1 MRTLQSICVFCGA
14 SPGNQPVYQEVAA
27 ALGRLLAQ
35 RGLRLVYGGG
45 SIGLMGA
52 LAKAVHAEGGE
63 ILSIIPHSLVPKE
76 IAGVSLGQLMLCDTM
91 LERKEL
97 MGQHA
102 DAFIVLPGGY
112 GTLDELFEMVTW
124 TQLGIHSKPLG
135 LLNINGYFD
144 GLIQFL
150 DHMAS
155 AGFVRPKHRELVL
168 VDTDATLLL
177 DRLAA
182 QELPESIVQWQKK

>member
-144 GLIQFL
+144 GLVQFL

-155 AGFVRPKHRELVL
+155 AGFVRPKHRDLVL
-168 VDTDATLLL
+168 VDTDVTLLL
-177 DRLAA
+177 DRLAT

>member
-52 LAKAVHAEGGE
+52 LAKAVHAAGGE

-144 GLIQFL
+144 GLVQFL

-155 AGFVRPKHRELVL
+155 AGFVRPKHRDLVL
-168 VDTDATLLL
+168 VDTDVTLLL
-177 DRLAA
+177 DRLAT

>member
-63 ILSIIPHSLVPKE
+63 ILSIIPYSLVPKE
-76 IAGVSLGQLMLCDTM
+76 IAGPSLGQLMLCDTM

-144 GLIQFL
+144 GLVQFL

-155 AGFVRPKHRELVL
+155 AGFVRPKHRDLVL
-168 VDTDATLLL
+168 VDTDVTLLL
-177 DRLAA
+177 DRLAT